1 VKVHEYQARQLLEQ
15 YAVPASLGQVVFETK
30 DAPAVFAKLAN
41 PACFAKVQVQ
51 MGGRGKAGGV
61 KRVTSAR
68 EAEEFASKFLG
79 KPFSTYQ
86 SAGHSETVKSVL
98 FTEDIP
104 IVTELYLG
112 IVIDRAHGEP
122 VILFSKEGGME
133 IEEVA
138 AKNPDAI
145 KKIHFSPSALPV
157 SDEIFKIIKPLF
169 LEEAEPG
176 LTGGSVVRQIADIA
190 AKLAKLFVE
199 KDAAIIEINPLMI
212 SGDNKV
218 YAVDAKMVFDDNAL
232 FRHDDIKAMK
242 DPEEDDE
249 RERKAKEFGLSY
261 VSMTGNIGC
270 LVNGAGLAMATMDMI
285 KLAGGE
291 PANFLDVGGGAT
303 ADQVRE
309 AFKLILQDSRVE
321 AILVN
326 IFGGIMKCD
335 VIAEGVIQASRE
347 IRLGLP
353 LIVRLEGTRVEEG
366 RALLKN
372 SGLKIISCVTIKD
385 AADAAVRE
393 AARFK
398 KGSHVH
404 SR

>member
-1 VKVHEYQARQLLEQ
+1 MKLHEYHARQLLEE
-15 YAVPASLGQVVFETK
+15 YGIPVSSGE
-30 DAPAVFAKLAN
+30 AVFNSKDIRAAFSRYASPN
-41 PACFAKVQVQ
+41 CVVKVQVL

-61 KRVTSAR
+61 QKVKSAD
-68 EAEEFASKFLG
+68 EAEAFAEKFLG

-86 SAGHSETVKSVL
+86 SAGESKIVKSIL
-98 FTEDIP
+98 ITKDKP
-104 IVTELYLG
+104 IREEYYLG
-112 IVIDRAHGEP
+112 IVVDRTKNQP

-138 AKNPDAI
+138 VKNPSAI
-145 KKIHFSPSALPV
+145 HKMHFSPNKLPSADQILAMV
-157 SDEIFKIIKPLF
+157 QPLYSNPA
-169 LEEAEPG
+169 LSGQVASIAE
-176 LTGGSVVRQIADIA
+176 
-190 AKLAKLFVE
+190 KLARLFVE
-199 KDAAIIEINPLMI
+199 KDASTCEINPLALVD
-212 SGDNKV
+212 GDRIL
-218 YAVDAKMVFDDNAL
+218 ALDAKMVIDDNAL
-232 FRHDDIKAMK
+232 FRHAELQAMK
-242 DPEEDDE
+242 DPDEEDA

-261 VSMTGNIGC
+261 VSMNGNVGC

-309 AFKLILQDSRVE
+309 GFKIILQDARVQ

-347 IRLGLP
+347 IKLQVP
-353 LIVRLEGTRVEEG
+353 LVVRLEGTNVEQG

-372 SGLKIISCVTIKD
+372 SNLSIISCQTIK
-385 AADAAVRE
+385 E
-393 AARFK
+393 AAETSVK
-398 KGSHVH
+398 KAKEYAANYVH
-404 SR
+404 SHR

>member
-1 VKVHEYQARQLLEQ
+1 MKLQEYQARQLLAQ
-15 YAVPASLGQVVFETK
+15 YDVPSSRGEVVFE
-30 DAPAVFAKLAN
+30 AGQAAAVFARVAN
-41 PACFAKVQVQ
+41 PTCFAKVQVQ

-68 EAEEFASKFLG
+68 EAEEFAAKFLG

-86 SAGHSETVKSVL
+86 SAGQSVTVRSVL
-98 FTEDIP
+98 LTEDIP
-104 IVTELYLG
+104 IQNELYLG
-112 IVIDRAHGEP
+112 IVIDRSHGKP
-122 VILFSKEGGME
+122 VILFSKEGGVE

-138 AKNPDAI
+138 SKNPDAI
-145 KKIHFSPSALPV
+145 KKIHFSPTALPV
-157 SDEIFKIIKPLF
+157 AEDVFRVLKPLF
-169 LEEAEPG
+169 PEEG
-176 LTGGSVVRQIADIA
+176 ISRQIADIA

-199 KDAAIIEINPLMI
+199 KDASIVEINPLII
-212 SGDNKV
+212 SPDKKV

-232 FRHDDIKAMK
+232 FRHEDIKAMK
-242 DPEEDDE
+242 DPDEEDE
-249 RERKAKEFGLSY
+249 RERLAKSFGLSY
-261 VSMTGNIGC
+261 VSMSGNVGC

-309 AFKLILQDSRVE
+309 AFKIIVQDERVE

-347 IRLGLP
+347 IKLEVP
-353 LIVRLEGTRVEEG
+353 LVVRLEGTNVEAG
-366 RALLKN
+366 RKLLRE
-372 SGLKIISCVTIKD
+372 SGLKIHTCATIKE
-385 AADAAVRE
+385 AADAAVQE
-393 AARFK
+393 AHEFRKSDAHTR
-398 KGSHVH
+398 
-404 SR
+404 R